1 MSQDPTFSANVHG
14 MLSSADPALMITEEE
29 LIRSRER
36 SLSFMDSDVTHIA
49 VGGSI
54 HDFHRPP
61 ARRHWGRLAGA
72 ALGAVAAV
80 AASVLVALAFGTAPV
95 NTAAASMAANGSPV
109 QSTPTG
115 PLKDLFLSADE
126 VLVLQALPNTAV
138 WQQEYDSSL
147 LQVGQASGTT
157 SGPPGLGVEPVNV
170 LQVLK
175 GTRSTGKSTLD
186 VSTMPSP
193 DRWKNTNTVA
203 PLTYLAFIKKGPDG
217 IGHLMSEPQALV
229 QILNLRSATMG
240 DPVMQQPVEIGAD
253 LRSRISVAPTGDV
266 PLSTYPAAPPV
277 AAGHDV
283 IREQAK
289 NPDGTSEGTIRGHIT
304 ASEACFTFQTS
315 AEKVIL
321 RWPAGYTAATR
332 SLPQDSNGDFRIDG
346 ASHADRAVVLN
357 EWGTVYTYDTEPAPQ
372 IIGTRTGIQAVCGGQ
387 TLPVFDITPPGEGA
401 SPFRLT
407 HGAAG
412 PSPQP

>member
-1 MSQDPTFSANVHG
+1 MSQDPTFSIKAPDR
-14 MLSSADPALMITEEE
+14 LSSADPALMITEEE

-54 HDFHRPP
+54 HEFHR
-61 ARRHWGRLAGA
+61 ATAKRRWVRLVVAG
-72 ALGAVAAV
+72 LGAVAAV
-80 AASVLVALAFGTAPV
+80 AASVLVASAFGTAPV
-95 NTAAASMAANGSPV
+95 NTSAASVAADSSPV

-115 PLKDLFLSADE
+115 PFRDLFLSADE

-138 WQQEYDSSL
+138 WQQEYEAFL
-147 LQVGQASGTT
+147 PQLGQASGTT
-157 SGPPGLGVEPVNV
+157 GPPGLGVEPVNV

-175 GTRSTGKSTLD
+175 GTRSTGRSTLD
-186 VSTMPSP
+186 VSAMPAP
-193 DRWKNTNTVA
+193 GEWKNTNTVA
-203 PLTYLAFIKKGPDG
+203 PLTYLAFIKKGADD
-217 IGHLMSEPQALV
+217 IGRLMSEPHALV
-229 QILNLRSATMG
+229 QILNLRTATMG
-240 DPVMQQPVEIGAD
+240 DPVMQQPVDIGAD

-266 PLSTYPAAPPV
+266 PLSTHAAAPSV
-277 AAGHDV
+277 AAGSDV
-283 IREQAK
+283 IQEQTK
-289 NPDGTSEGTIRGHIT
+289 NPDGTSEGTIHGHIT

-332 SLPQDSNGDFRIDG
+332 FLPQDANGNFRING

-357 EWGTVYTYDTEPAPQ
+357 KWGTVYAYDTWTLPQ
-372 IIGTRTGIQAVCGGQ
+372 ITGNRTGENAVCGGQ
-387 TLPVFDITPPGEGA
+387 TLPVFDITPSGEGA
-401 SPFRLT
+401 TPFQLT

-412 PSPQP
+412 PNPQP